1 MPLRICGIPELVD
14 ETRPPVSHIVSLID
28 PAEPVPSALVAWPEE
43 KRHLFRVDDIVRPLP
58 GFILPDGAFVERLL
72 GTLETIRRETPS
84 RLLVHCHAGRSRSTA
99 TALMWLALAE
109 PEADAPALAERLLAV
124 RSIAW
129 PNSLM
134 LRLADESLGA
144 GGRLQEAGR
153 LARRHTARREP
164 DFCAW
169 LSGTH
174 RRDEVEE
181 ALAEA

>member
-14 ETRPPVSHIVSLID
+14 ETRPPVSHILSLID
-28 PAEPVPSALVAWPEE
+28 PAEPLPSALATWPDE

-58 GFILPDGAFVERLL
+58 GFILPDAAFVGRLL
-72 GTLETIRRETPS
+72 ETLEAIHRETPS

-99 TALMWLALAE
+99 TAMMWLALDE
-109 PEADAPALAERLLAV
+109 PGIGAATLAERLLAV
-124 RSIAW
+124 RPIAW

-134 LRLADESLGA
+134 LSLADEQLAA
-144 GGRLQEAGR
+144 GGRLAEAGR
-153 LARRHTARREP
+153 LVRRATARNEP

-169 LSGTH
+169 LRGTH

-181 ALAEA
+181 ALG